1 VDYSSC
7 SSGNFRCNQYQ
18 QAPDVFSYC
27 KENSN
32 NGVLAKGKKVV
43 IVCAASHGQR
53 DTMVELGSAVLVYDE
68 VS

>member
-1 VDYSSC
+1 
-7 SSGNFRCNQYQ
+7 
-18 QAPDVFSYC
+18 VFSYC